1 MNYPLLLAVLAYE
14 VVVIVGLGLWI
25 QRQQAERQAR
35 DQFALA
41 GRSLPTPV
49 VAITL
54 ALTVLG
60 TAHILGVFEMAW
72 ILGAAAVWFS
82 LAHVVLLVLV
92 CLGTGLW
99 VRRLGLTTVPEL
111 LDRAYGTETR
121 LLVSCVM
128 AGVLFGIL
136 TVEAQGIGIIFE
148 SLTRW
153 GIRTGAVVGGAI
165 GILYVILAGM
175 KEIGW
180 VNLVNAVIM
189 YAGLVLATIFVALRL
204 PGDGFDTV
212 GDFYLQAGEPHM
224 LSIFGNTQI
233 FTTFVLGTLVAVVFS
248 QGINQMLLQP
258 AMAAES
264 EATIRRSLWIAAPVN
279 GMFGVFAVALG
290 LAAKSIPEF
299 NALGP
304 KVATTAMLVQLLPGW
319 LAALLLAS
327 FLAAILSTFA
337 MVALAI
343 ATLFTNDIVR
353 PLYLPQA
360 SEARITTIIRAVIIA
375 VGVVAISVAALLPP
389 ILAAMNWLFSWLV
402 PVFWVVIAGLF
413 WRHSQPVAITTLL
426 AAWAANSAW
435 SFTGLPAQ
443 LGVADLP
450 NAYVTFGVT
459 LVVLAVGSLLGR
471 GRPGYLRQR
480 LAAAQSPAAGAA
492 A

>member
-1 MNYPLLLAVLAYE
+1 MSYPLLLAVLAYE
-14 VVVIVGLGLWI
+14 LIVIVGLGLWL
-25 QRQQAERQAR
+25 QRQQAQRHQR
-35 DQFALA
+35 DEFALA
-41 GRSLPTPV
+41 GRSLPMPV

-72 ILGAAAVWFS
+72 ILGAAAVWFG
-82 LAHVVLLVLV
+82 LAHVVLLVVV

-111 LDRAYGTETR
+111 LDRAYGEETK

-153 GIRTGAVVGGAI
+153 GIRTGAIIGGII

-189 YAGLVLATIFVALRL
+189 YAGLVLATVFVALRL
-204 PGDGFDTV
+204 PGDGFDSV

-233 FTTFVLGTLVAVVFS
+233 FLTFVLGTLVAVVFS

-258 AMAAES
+258 AMAAET
-264 EATIRRSLWIAAPVN
+264 EAAIRRSLWIAAPVN

-290 LAAKSIPEF
+290 LAAKSMPEF
-299 NALGP
+299 SALGP

-343 ATLFTNDIVR
+343 ATLFANDIVR
-353 PLYLPQA
+353 PLYLPRA
-360 SEARITTIIRAVIIA
+360 SEARITAIIRVVIIV
-375 VGVVAISVAALLPP
+375 VGGVAISVAALLPP

-413 WRHSQPVAITTLL
+413 WRHSQAVAVTTLL

-435 SFTGLPAQ
+435 SFTGLPAL
-443 LGVADLP
+443 LGAQDLP
-450 NAYVTFGVT
+450 NAYVTLAVT
-459 LVVLAVGSLLGR
+459 LLVLAAGSIVAP
-471 GRPGYLRQR
+471 GRPGYLRQQTAR
-480 LAAAQSPAAGAA
+480 ATTGADAPA
-492 A
+492 